1 MFDSNIPSHNFSC
14 EDRWA
19 LSFCQDRLVLPK
31 ASITSKGTPY
41 HGALIDY
48 TAESMYLFQEDMWW
62 TTIFIK

>member
-14 EDRWA
+14 VDRWA

-48 TAESMYLFQEDMWW
+48 TAESMDHDLHKVIYKYTDC
-62 TTIFIK
+62 